1 MRFTTRI
8 LKLIFHSLKK
18 STYLLSKGLLWLYV
32 KKKKIHDC
40 LQLWNFSSRVQLD
53 TKKLLQ
59 FIFSCSIPH
68 SFADLTH
75 EIASYTLEEKFH
87 INTHFSIIVIQP
99 NAKSLKSY
107 PVQRVLMRV
116 CGLIAQWSVFLRSF
130 FTHSHLNTRG
140 RKENLRKLC
149 KPDTQSRVCIT
160 FEKFPNLP
168 SV

>member
-1 MRFTTRI
+1 M
-8 LKLIFHSLKK
+8 LKK
-18 STYLLSKGLLWLYV
+18 IKENKKNTWLLAVMELL
-32 KKKKIHDC
+32 
-40 LQLWNFSSRVQLD
+40 
-53 TKKLLQ
+53 
-59 FIFSCSIPH
+59 FSCSTLYQEINSIYILLLDTSLVRWPH
-68 SFADLTH
+68 SWDSELNTWG
-75 EIASYTLEEKFH
+75 EIPYQHALLYYFIYWTRTKWPSLSYSL
-87 INTHFSIIVIQP
+87 

-107 PVQRVLMRV
+107 PVQRVLMLI

-140 RKENLRKLC
+140 RKENLIKLC